1 MNRNEG
7 EAMSDLISRSKEE
20 WRAIQGYEGIYEV
33 SNFGNVRS
41 VDRYLDCK
49 IKNVNKHLWKGRIIS
64 QQKRKDGRLTV
75 ALYSH
80 SKRKRMLVHRVVADA
95 FIPNPNNYPCINH
108 KDENPANNKVE
119 NLEWCTYKYNNN
131 YGTFAE
137 RRRKTMEEKGYW
149 CGKKI
154 KAVEQMG
161 EDELRYCHH
170 DDTDEYH
177 DCLDYMECE
186 ECPYYYADLD
196 QESD

>member
-1 MNRNEG
+1 
-7 EAMSDLISRSKEE
+7 MSDLISRSKEE
-20 WRAIQGYEGIYEV
+20 WKAIQGYEGIYEV

-149 CGKKI
+149 FGKKD
-154 KAVEQMG
+154 KSGGV
-161 EDELRYCHH
+161 
-170 DDTDEYH
+170 DEYKK
-177 DCLDYMECE
+177 
-186 ECPYYYADLD
+186 
-196 QESD
+196 SR

>member
-1 MNRNEG
+1 
-7 EAMSDLISRSKEE
+7 MSDLISRSEE
-20 WRAIQGYEGIYEV
+20 IWKPIPEYEGIYEV

-154 KAVEQMG
+154 KAVE
-161 EDELRYCHH
+161 
-170 DDTDEYH
+170 
-177 DCLDYMECE
+177 
-186 ECPYYYADLD
+186 
-196 QESD
+196 

>member
-1 MNRNEG
+1 ME
-7 EAMSDLISRSKEE
+7 MSDLISRSKEE
-20 WRAIQGYEGIYEV
+20 WKAIQGYEGIYEV

-149 CGKKI
+149 LRKKD
-154 KAVEQMG
+154 KG
-161 EDELRYCHH
+161 CR
-170 DDTDEYH
+170 
-177 DCLDYMECE
+177 
-186 ECPYYYADLD
+186 
-196 QESD
+196 

>member
-1 MNRNEG
+1 
-7 EAMSDLISRSKEE
+7 MSDLISRSEE
-20 WRAIQGYEGIYEV
+20 IWKPIPEYEGIYEV
-33 SNFGNVRS
+33 SNLGNVRS

-149 CGKKI
+149 FGKKI
-154 KAVEQMG
+154 KVVEQMG
-161 EDELRYCHH
+161 EEDFCYCHS
-170 DDTDEYH
+170 DGTDEYH

-186 ECPYYYADLD
+186 ECPYYYADED
-196 QESD
+196 QESDRYDD

>member
-1 MNRNEG
+1 MN
-7 EAMSDLISRSKEE
+7 DLISRSEE
-20 WRAIQGYEGIYEV
+20 IWKPIPEYEGIYEV
-33 SNFGNVRS
+33 SNLGNVRS

-149 CGKKI
+149 FGKKD
-154 KAVEQMG
+154 KGGVVDG
-161 EDELRYCHH
+161 
-170 DDTDEYH
+170 
-177 DCLDYMECE
+177 
-186 ECPYYYADLD
+186 
-196 QESD
+196 